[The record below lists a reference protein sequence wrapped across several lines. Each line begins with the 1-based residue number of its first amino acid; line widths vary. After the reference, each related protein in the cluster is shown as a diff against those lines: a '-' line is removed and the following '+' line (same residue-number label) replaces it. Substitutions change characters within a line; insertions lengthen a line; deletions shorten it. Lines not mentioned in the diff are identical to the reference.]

1 MVNDPFTRP
10 TAPLSASSRTG
21 SRALQDAGIP
31 YSSVQQAVVGYV
43 YGEST
48 SGQRAVYGLG
58 LTGIP
63 IYNVRGGGGAGGG
76 EGDEQCMMCVWEG
89 CGTNIDTLEYV
100 SMIQCM

>member
-1 MVNDPFTRP
+1 MAKEAGERTTGGTCECPALVTLHLRP
-10 TAPLSASSRTG
+10 CPLRAG

-48 SGQRAVYGLG
+48 SGQRAVYQLG

-63 IYNVRGGGGAGGG
+63 IYNVRGG
-76 EGDEQCMMCVWEG
+76 EGWGSVRGREGWWGQDCV
-89 CGTNIDTLEYV
+89 
-100 SMIQCM
+100 